1 MSSSQ
6 DYFIPQPI
14 DDTIQCLKF
23 IPASNL
29 NYLATGGWDSKLRV
43 FNINYNVINQNL
55 PTEDAQITSNL
66 EFGHQHN
73 SQIFSLSWEG
83 NTGRIFTGCADG
95 SVNYLDMQKNSLS
108 TIGRHKNP
116 CKEVIYYQNYNIL
129 ISGGYDGAVKI
140 FDLRSGNE
148 VCNYQFENKI
158 YTMSC
163 EKDLLVVGLSELKM
177 AYFNLAKL
185 QNKIFKPELIFNS
198 HLKFQTRKVAVFPD
212 GKGFAEGSI
221 EGRVAIKNIRDLNNP
236 PQINKDNGTIMGK
249 DEQGKEDFAFRCHRE
264 TKDSN
269 NPNSVVYV
277 YSVNDIAF
285 NKVYGTFCTVGSD
298 GVYSIWDKAK
308 RSRLFERTDGNDK
321 IPLTAC
327 DYNYSG
333 NLLAFASGY
342 DWSRGA
348 EAAKEYN
355 ASNNKI
361 GIHYLP
367 PKQRKN

>member
-1 MSSSQ
+1 MASNSE
-6 DYFIPQPI
+6 YFIPQQI

-23 IPASNL
+23 IPTSNS

-43 FNINYNVINQNL
+43 FNINYNVINQSL
-55 PTEDAQITSNL
+55 PQEDAQISSNF

-73 SQIFSLSWEG
+73 SFIFSLSWEG

-95 SVNYLDMQKNSLS
+95 SVNYLDMQKNSLNI
-108 TIGRHKNP
+108 IGKHKNP
-116 CKEVIYYQNYNIL
+116 CKEVIYHQNYNIL

-148 VCNYQFENKI
+148 VCNYQFENKV

-163 EKDLLVVGLSELKM
+163 EKDLLVVGMSELKM

-185 QNKIFKPELIFNS
+185 QNKIFKPEVIFNS
-198 HLKFQTRKVAVFPD
+198 HLRYQTRKVAVFPD

-236 PQINKDNGTIMGK
+236 PPINNDNGTIMGK
-249 DEQGKEDFAFRCHRE
+249 DEQGKEDFAFRCHRKG
-264 TKDSN
+264 KD
-269 NPNSVVYV
+269 NPIV

-285 NKVYGTFCTVGSD
+285 NPVYGTFCTVGSD
-298 GVYSIWDKAK
+298 GIYSIWDKLK
-308 RSRLFERTDGNDK
+308 RSRLHERTEVDNV
-321 IPLTAC
+321 PLTAC
-327 DYNYSG
+327 DYNSSG
-333 NLLAFASGY
+333 NLLAFATGY

-355 ASNNKI
+355 ANNNKI

-367 PKQRKN
+367 LKQRKSM

>member
-1 MSSSQ
+1 MTTNSE
-6 DYFIPQPI
+6 YFIPTQI

-23 IPASNL
+23 IPIQNS
-29 NYLATGGWDSKLRV
+29 NYLATGGWDCKLRV
-43 FNINYNVINQNL
+43 FNINYNVMNMNL
-55 PTEDAQITSNL
+55 PQEDATISGTF
-66 EFGHQHN
+66 EFGNQHN

-83 NTGRIFTGCADG
+83 STGRIFTGCADG
-95 SVNYLDMQKNSLS
+95 TVNYLDMQKNSLT

-116 CKEVIYYQNYNIL
+116 CKEVIYHPNYNIL
-129 ISGGYDGAVKI
+129 LTGGYDGAVKI
-140 FDLRSGNE
+140 FDIRNGSE
-148 VCNYQFENKI
+148 VCSYQFENKV

-221 EGRVAIKNIRDLNNP
+221 EGRVAIKNIRDLNIP
-236 PQINKDNGTIMGK
+236 PQINNETGTTMGK
-249 DEQGKEDFAFRCHRE
+249 DVDGVDDFAFRCHR
-264 TKDSN
+264 TKG
-269 NPNSVVYV
+269 NPPLV

-285 NKVYGTFCTVGSD
+285 NRAYGTFCTIGSD
-298 GVYSIWDKAK
+298 GIYSIWDKQK
-308 RSRLFERTDGNDK
+308 KSRLHERAENIDNV
-321 IPLTAC
+321 PLTCC
-327 DYNYSG
+327 DFNSTG

-355 ASNNKI
+355 STSNKI

-367 PKQRKN
+367 PKQRRT